1 MHAQSCPTLCD
12 PMDCSPPGSSVHG
25 IFQARILAR
34 VAICYARGSCL
45 HRDRTHVSCVSCIER
60 QILYPWAT
68 WEALLVTYLPKCNLL
83 IFLSVL
89 LNYSQSPAN
98 VFLDGRVTN
107 YGFSGISSLFQD
119 LLIIRSNSPCLVL
132 SSWHLNLLLLTP

>member
-12 PMDCSPPGSSVHG
+12 PMNCSPPGSSVHG
-25 IFQARILAR
+25 IFQARILAW
-34 VAICYARGSCL
+34 VAICYARGSSL
-45 HRDRTHVSCVSCIER
+45 PRDRTHLSCVSCIDR

-107 YGFSGISSLFQD
+107 YGFFGISSLFQD
-119 LLIIRSNSPCLVL
+119 LLIVGPTPLAWCSPGLG
-132 SSWHLNLLLLTP
+132 T